1 MKKNKETTMVNV
13 PLKTLT
19 NLLRT
24 SLIDILENEEKN
36 IFVLLF
42 KAYKRYCESNDI
54 DFNDFL
60 FTDTNRVV
68 SELSHVQ
75 DDLGAFSQ
83 MIEQLYYSSENNE
96 DAVDR
101 VLFIED
107 DGDLSSLV
115 YIDWIEETLFGD
127 DGHFDEFIDEVM
139 NNTSKCVEYYPFVK
153 ELYRILKMQ

>member
-1 MKKNKETTMVNV
+1 MVNV

-54 DFNDFL
+54 EFNDFL

-83 MIEQLYYSSENNE
+83 MIEELYYSSESNE

-101 VLFIED
+101 VLLIDD
-107 DGDLSSLV
+107 DGDLCSML
-115 YIDWIEETLFGD
+115 YTDWIDAVLFD
-127 DGHFDEFIDEVM
+127 NDGHFNEFIEEVM
-139 NNTSKCVEYYPFVK
+139 NNTGKCVDYYPFVN
-153 ELYRILKMQ
+153 ELLNILEMQ

>member
-1 MKKNKETTMVNV
+1 MNNEKTMVNV

-19 NLLRT
+19 NLLRK
-24 SLIDILENEEKN
+24 SLIDILENDEKN

-42 KAYKRYCESNDI
+42 KAYKQYCESNDI
-54 DFNDFL
+54 EFNDFL

-68 SELSHVQ
+68 CELSNVQ

-101 VLFIED
+101 ILFIDD
-107 DGDLSSLV
+107 DGDLNSLLDT
-115 YIDWIEETLFGD
+115 DWVEETLFGD
-127 DGHFDEFIDEVM
+127 DGHFDEFIDEVI
-139 NNTSKCVEYYPFVK
+139 NNTGKCVDYNPFVK
-153 ELYRILKMQ
+153 ELYRILEMQ